1 MQLYNMA
8 IKLGATDFGKSK
20 IKNKRFYVVYDDKII
35 HFGSDVGR
43 TYYDHKDKLKRDNWY
58 KRHSKIYNKDGVQ
71 SINNKYSGSYWS
83 AHLLW
88 AK

>member
-1 MQLYNMA
+1 MA

-20 IKNKRFYVVYDDKII
+20 RKNKRFYVIYDDKII

-43 TYYDHKDKLKRDNWY
+43 TYYDHKDKIKRDNWY
-58 KRHSKIYNKDGVQ
+58 KRHSKIYNKTGEQ
-71 SINNKYSGSYWS
+71 SIKNKKSAGFWS

>member
-1 MQLYNMA
+1 MA
-8 IKLGATDFGKSK
+8 IKLGASDFGKSK

-35 HFGSDVGR
+35 HFGSAVGL
-43 TYYDHKDKLKRDNWY
+43 TYYDHKDKIKRDNWY
-58 KRHSKIYNKDGVQ
+58 KRHSKIYNKEGVQ
-71 SINNKYSGSYWS
+71 SIKNKHSAGFWS